1 MLLVGLTGNVA
12 SGKSAVARM
21 FADRGATVID
31 ADVLSRRAVE
41 PGTPALAAIV
51 AHWGPEIL
59 RPDGT
64 LDRGAL
70 RRRVFRDAGEL
81 ETLNA
86 IVHPEVMRLRQRL
99 LTEARARLDRMV
111 ICDIPLLFEKHLE
124 GEFDRL
130 VLVDAPRTLR
140 LERLVRDRGLPMTEA
155 QDMIAAQMPS
165 EAKRPRSHYC
175 IDNVGTLAELET
187 RVADVWRALA
197 HDAAHAAAT
206 PARFLDT
213 PVRRP

>member
-21 FADRGATVID
+21 FVERGATLID

-51 AHWGPEIL
+51 RHWGPEIL
-59 RPDGT
+59 RPDGS
-64 LDRGAL
+64 LDRAAL
-70 RRRVFRDAGEL
+70 RRRVFRDAAEL
-81 ETLNA
+81 EALNA

-99 LTEARARLDRMV
+99 LADARARGERLV
-111 ICDIPLLFEKHLE
+111 ISDIPLLFEKHLE
-124 GEFDRL
+124 GEFDRI
-130 VLVDAPRTLR
+130 VLVDAPRTMR
-140 LERLVRDRGLPMTEA
+140 LERLVRDRGLPMSEA

-165 EAKRPRSHYC
+165 DAKRPRSHYC
-175 IDNVGTLAELET
+175 IDNTGTLAELEA

-197 HDAAHAAAT
+197 HDAAHAAAAT
-206 PARFLDT
+206 PRFLDT